1 MLFEITF
8 YIVDITLNEFV
19 AQLKR
24 DGIIETTSYIRQK
37 LNEVSTRILKFAVI
51 GRSGVGKS
59 SFINMMLDL
68 QPGNKCY
75 AETGA
80 AGDTTKNMYAYKH
93 PKNENITFWD
103 MPGFG
108 TMEMTIE
115 TFSSEFGCTLNT
127 FDYFFIFID
136 SVIMEGDLWLV
147 DKIKCFGTPYCFVR
161 SKLDDDLKQG
171 RSKEEIRQKLEK
183 SMQKTDKVK
192 GSALFLIST
201 EKSYLHTGDF
211 RELFSHIIKHLPL
224 AKAESLS
231 FFLPILTP
239 EVIEEKFQSLKKR
252 IKFIALSAGVI
263 SSIPIPFLDIGVNI
277 FIVGREIKLYHEVFL
292 LDKNT
297 AQNVPGVKH
306 KKTSSHD
313 IQKKLMIA
321 FRAFTNVATVGTVIM
336 SQADVLVPGVG
347 SIAAGGAALE
357 YTRRYLNKTLI
368 EMKKDAHTVYEHYSI
383 K

>member
-1 MLFEITF
+1 MLVEITF
-8 YIVDITLNEFV
+8 YLVDITLEEFV

-37 LNEVSTRILKFAVI
+37 LNEVEMRILKCAVI
-51 GRSGVGKS
+51 GRSAVGKS

-75 AETGA
+75 AETG

-108 TMEMTIE
+108 TMEMTLE
-115 TFSSEFGCTLNT
+115 TFSSKFGFELNT

-147 DKIKCFGTPYCFVR
+147 DKIKGFGTPYCFMR
-161 SKLDDDLKQG
+161 SKLDADLEKG
-171 RSKEEIRQKLEK
+171 RTKEEIRQKLET
-183 SMQKTDKVK
+183 SMQRNDKVK

-211 RELFSHIIKHLPL
+211 RQLFSHIIKHIQL

-239 EVIEEKFQSLKKR
+239 EAIEEKFQSLQKR
-252 IKFIALSAGVI
+252 IKYIALSAGAI
-263 SSIPIPFLDIGVNI
+263 SAIPVPFLDIGVNI
-277 FIVGREIKLYHEVFL
+277 VIVGREIKLYHEVFL
-292 LDKNT
+292 LDKNM

-306 KKTSSHD
+306 KKTSSYD

-321 FRAFTNVATVGTVIM
+321 LRAFTNVAEVGIVIL

-347 SIAAGGAALE
+347 SIAAGGTVLA

-368 EMKKDAHTVYEHYSI
+368 EMKKDAHSVYEHYSI